1 MKIDSKISI
10 CIPAYNRPKELV
22 ELLGSIYQQNYLPH
36 EVIICEDNSPM
47 RSEIREVVN
56 LFKINSVINLRY
68 IENEK
73 NLGYDANL
81 RKTISL
87 ADGDYVFLSGNDDLL
102 AENCLSIVAAKIAK
116 YSPEII
122 IRSYSSF
129 YKYSDSKRTIHQY
142 VNEDHLVSYNEE
154 EVAWL
159 FYRSVFVSGLVFRL
173 QSAQLF
179 ASDSVDGTLYY
190 QNYLLAKIFSLG
202 KCLYVP
208 DILVHN
214 RLVDA
219 GDFGSSEIESKGEW
233 VPGQRTINSSI
244 YQMKMFF
251 KCSSQLECD
260 SEIIISSRLKKIAS
274 AYSYPLISYH
284 ADKPLKDYMQ
294 YIKSLADLGYGG
306 IFFYCYAFML
316 KFPGVNISNK
326 LLSCARFILG
336 HTKRIV

>member
-1 MKIDSKISI
+1 MNINSKISI

-22 ELLGSIYQQNYLPH
+22 ELLDSICQQSYLPY
-36 EVIICEDNSPM
+36 EIIICEDNSPM

-56 LFKINSVINLRY
+56 LYKNNLAINLRY
-68 IENEK
+68 FENEK

-87 ADGDYVFLSGNDDLL
+87 AEGDYVFLSGNDDLL

-116 YSPEII
+116 YAPEII

-129 YKYSDSKRTIHQY
+129 YKYSDSNRTIHRY
-142 VNEDHLVSYNEE
+142 VNKDHLVSYNEE

-173 QSAQLF
+173 HPAHLF

-233 VPGQRTINSSI
+233 IPGQRTINSSI

-251 KCSSQLECD
+251 QCSRQLEID
-260 SEIIISSRLKKIAS
+260 SKIIITSRLKKIAS

-284 ADKPLKDYMQ
+284 ADKPLKEYIN
-294 YIKSLADLGYGG
+294 YIKLLANMGYGG
-306 IFFYCYAFML
+306 IFFYFYAFIL
-316 KFPGVNISNK
+316 KALGIYISNK
-326 LLSCARFILG
+326 LLYCARFILG

>member
-1 MKIDSKISI
+1 MNINLKISI

-22 ELLGSIYQQNYLPH
+22 ELLESIFQQSYLPY

-47 RSEIREVVN
+47 RSDISEVVKLYTN
-56 LFKINSVINLRY
+56 NSTINLRY

-87 ADGDYVFLSGNDDLL
+87 AEGDYVFLSGNDDLL

-129 YKYSDSKRTIHQY
+129 YKYSDSIRTIHRY
-142 VNEDHLVSYNEE
+142 VDKDHLVSYNEE

-159 FYRSVFVSGLVFRL
+159 FYRSVFVGGLVFRVHP
-173 QSAQLF
+173 AHLF

-202 KCLYVP
+202 RCLYVP
-208 DILVHN
+208 EILVHN

-251 KCSSQLECD
+251 QCSRQLEID
-260 SEIIISSRLKKIAS
+260 SKILISLRLKKIAS
-274 AYSYPLISYH
+274 AYSYPLLSYH
-284 ADKPLKDYMQ
+284 ADKPLKDYIK
-294 YIKSLADLGYGG
+294 YIKSLANLGYGG
-306 IFFYCYAFML
+306 IFFYLYAFML
-316 KFPGVNISNK
+316 KIPGVYMSNK
-326 LLSCARFILG
+326 LLTFVRFILG